1 MKLDNQEMDIFE
13 LKCISFKKQQ
23 PKILRVEIEKKGI
36 TKIIRLKVEDFA
48 RITIKNHTDLTFKV
62 NQKEFDSYG
71 EFISAN
77 ESIGFFWDDPFSEQV
92 LNFQRLFNNKISDEK
107 FSLELGKLTK
117 NIVRQVELSPST
129 LENEE

>member
-1 MKLDNQEMDIFE
+1 MKLDNNEMDMFE

-23 PKILRVEIEKKGI
+23 PKILRVETEQKGV

-71 EFISAN
+71 EFISAH

-107 FSLELGKLTK
+107 FSLELGKLTR
-117 NIVRQVELSPST
+117 NMVRQIELSPST